1 MEIHGFSIVFY
12 GHDVFPFGLW
22 TDVTLVFT
30 SLIWLR
36 FYLNSQ
42 RSGSKMSMCFWG
54 YVWLMHLPNSVYLF
68 MEFRHI
74 LLQDGVADAREPMAV
89 AVFGILSLMGLIMSV
104 IQIYLTVTK
113 VHILRNKQALSTVVL
128 SFMAT
133 WGGVLG
139 IHDLVSILGIVFP
152 PLIIMVTIKVLTLE
166 WIIVTLII
174 GTLISSLSLL
184 TLKLL
189 QVNRNPQD
197 ES

>member
-1 MEIHGFSIVFY
+1 
-12 GHDVFPFGLW
+12 
-22 TDVTLVFT
+22 
-30 SLIWLR
+30 
-36 FYLNSQ
+36 
-42 RSGSKMSMCFWG
+42 
-54 YVWLMHLPNSVYLF
+54 MHLPNSVYLF

-113 VHILRNKQALSTVVL
+113 VHILRNKQALSTIVL

-152 PLIIMVTIKVLTLE
+152 PLIIMVTIKALTLE